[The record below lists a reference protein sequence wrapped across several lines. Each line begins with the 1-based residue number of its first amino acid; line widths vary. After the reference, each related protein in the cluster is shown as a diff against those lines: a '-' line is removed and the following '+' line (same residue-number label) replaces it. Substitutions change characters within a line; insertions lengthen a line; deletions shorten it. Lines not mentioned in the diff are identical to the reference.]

1 MGKFKRDMNRE
12 IQLGAGLLSPVSLE
26 AREDIREEQI
36 TYISMDMITP
46 NKLND
51 FSMDSLEQLAEL
63 IVTSGGILQPLIVM
77 PKKNEEGKYI
87 LTTGERRWRA
97 AQLLR
102 EQGRY
107 PEKYQEK
114 VPCIFRDPEDLEMNI
129 SGENKEKFAILS
141 TNQTREKTDG
151 DKMRELQY
159 WTDIFTDLR
168 KNGETHIPEAL
179 AAFAGVAK
187 YDEEGEYIPEQLAG
201 KRTKDLV
208 MQYGDISS
216 GEYARMRAVQNN
228 ASEELMNKL
237 LANEISFSAVREAV
251 KLPEEEQEKLLEEM
265 EGKRIELSDVEKKH
279 AEVQGNIE
287 LNKEELVTEV
297 ETLLEYLKKKK
308 GHKVEFTVKE
318 YKKYANCIKQLERL
332 LQ

>member
-114 VPCIFRDPEDLEMNI
+114 VPCIFRDPADLEMNI